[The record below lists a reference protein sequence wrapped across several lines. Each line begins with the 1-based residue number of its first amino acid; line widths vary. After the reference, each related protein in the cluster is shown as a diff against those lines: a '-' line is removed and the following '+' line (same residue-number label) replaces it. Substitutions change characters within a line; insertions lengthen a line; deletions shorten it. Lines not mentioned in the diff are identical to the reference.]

1 MSQKKIKLNFEN
13 VNLNFEGITDKTR
26 LEKISQ
32 NIFTLLNQKVL
43 KQNFSVGKNSIN
55 LENLSIDNILVTPTM
70 NDEKIAEKVADE
82 LFKKISEKIH

>member
-55 LENLSIDNILVTPTM
+55 LENLSIGNILVTSTM

>member
-32 NIFTLLNQKVL
+32 NIFTLLNQKIL

-55 LENLSIDNILVTPTM
+55 LQNLSINNILVTPTM

>member
-32 NIFTLLNQKVL
+32 NIFTLLNQKIL

-55 LENLSIDNILVTPTM
+55 LENLSVGNILVTSIM

>member
-32 NIFTLLNQKVL
+32 NIFTLLNQKIL

>member
-32 NIFTLLNQKVL
+32 NIFTLLNQKIL

-55 LENLSIDNILVTPTM
+55 LENLSVGNILVMPTM

>member
-32 NIFTLLNQKVL
+32 NIFTLLNQKIL

-55 LENLSIDNILVTPTM
+55 LQNLSIDNILVTPTM